1 MIDNVFTLIFSK
13 KIVMSDFLKK
23 IKTAFEK
30 KEEQSPEEKKR
41 IKRILLISIIFWA
54 IVSFFLTRYLVHFF
68 K

>member
-1 MIDNVFTLIFSK
+1 
-13 KIVMSDFLKK
+13 MSDFFKK

-41 IKRILLISIIFWA
+41 NMRILLISIFFWA
-54 IVSFFLTRYLVHFF
+54 IVSFFLTRYLASYF